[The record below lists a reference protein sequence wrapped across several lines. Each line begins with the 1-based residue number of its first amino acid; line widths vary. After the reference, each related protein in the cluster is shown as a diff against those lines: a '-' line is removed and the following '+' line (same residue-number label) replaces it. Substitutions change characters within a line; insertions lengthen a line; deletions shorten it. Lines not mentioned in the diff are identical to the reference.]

1 MNNIYLCSFPGEN
14 VALNARES
22 FKKSFLEITAE
33 KSRKTQVKKL
43 VDLYFFNKQIELKYK
58 YLSKRCSD
66 LDLITHCRNIR
77 EKGNTS
83 LKKFEK
89 EFQRGGDL
97 SEILGL
103 VRDYYLKKSLM
114 EMIKNYSLR
123 ETIKTLTGVVF
134 SDEDHSKFESIVND
148 HIKSRGTEVTLKYA
162 TEKHDILY
170 VIAQKYDFTASPKR
184 LRLIEIFAEAI
195 KTRSKKK
202 IDLIYD
208 DYQKLIQKNDELVK
222 KFSGKSVM
230 KYTGNA

>member
-1 MNNIYLCSFPGEN
+1 MNNIYLRSFPGEN
-14 VALNARES
+14 VAFNARES

-43 VDLYFFNKQIELKYK
+43 VDLYFFNKQIELKYRF
-58 YLSKRCSD
+58 LKRCSN

-77 EKGNTS
+77 EKGDTS
-83 LKKFEK
+83 LKKYEK
-89 EFQRGGDL
+89 EFQRGCDL
-97 SEILGL
+97 SEFLGL
-103 VRDYYLKKSLM
+103 VRDYYEKKSLM

-123 ETIKTLTGVVF
+123 QTIKTLTGIAF
-134 SDEDHSKFESIVND
+134 SDEDHSKFETIVDD
-148 HIKSRGTEVTLKYA
+148 HIKSTGTEITLKYV

-195 KTRSKKK
+195 KIRSKKK
-202 IDLIYD
+202 IDFIYD
-208 DYQKLIQKNDELVK
+208 DYQKLIEKNDELVK
-222 KFSGKSVM
+222 KFSGKSIM